1 MKLLM
6 FDDYRVGVLKD
17 GQVHDVTEAV
27 GATFDTPDRTLL
39 GQARIQATIT
49 GFDTLRAKFDEVV
62 ARGQG
67 RPYDQV
73 KVLPPVHRPWNVL
86 SAFGNYSD
94 RGAQAV
100 REQPQDFFHKSSTAI
115 IGHQGTVELPDIP
128 EASVF
133 QPEPELAYVIGK
145 EAKRVSEDDAM
156 SHVFGYVNF
165 FDISARGI
173 PHRHTTL
180 LPKELDTW
188 APIGPV
194 IVTKDEIPNPQNLRV
209 RCWWNG
215 ELTQDYNTEDMSNG
229 VAKQIAWLTQ
239 YLTLKPGDVVSCGV
253 YHQGLHWINDGDVVE
268 MEIDGC
274 ERLRISVK
282 SYSQRKEFVW
292 RPPGM
297 AVPG

>member
-6 FDDYRVGVLKD
+6 FNDYRVGVLKD
-17 GQVHDVTEAV
+17 GHVHDVTDALNV
-27 GATFDTPDRTLL
+27 NFDTRDRTLL
-39 GQARIQATIT
+39 GQARIQAAIE
-49 GFDTLRAKFDEVV
+49 GFDGLRARFEEIVG
-62 ARGQG
+62 RGQG
-67 RPYDQV
+67 QPYDQV

-94 RGAQAV
+94 RGAAA
-100 REQPQDFFHKSSTAI
+100 REQPQDFFHKGTTSI

-133 QPEPELAYVIGK
+133 QPEPEFAYVIGK
-145 EAKRVSEDDAM
+145 EAKRVSEAEAM
-156 SHVFGYVNF
+156 NHVFGYVNF
-165 FDISARGI
+165 FDISARDI
-173 PHRHTTL
+173 PQRRTTL

-188 APIGPV
+188 APMGPV
-194 IVTKDEIPNPQNLRV
+194 IVTKDEIPDPQNVRV

-229 VAKQIAWLTQ
+229 VARQIAWLTQ
-239 YLTLKPGDVVSCGV
+239 YLTLKPGDVISCGV
-253 YHQGLHWINDGDVVE
+253 HHKGLHWINDGDVVE

-274 ERLRISVK
+274 ERLRINVTSR
-282 SYSQRKEFVW
+282 SARKEYVW

-297 AVPG
+297 AIPG